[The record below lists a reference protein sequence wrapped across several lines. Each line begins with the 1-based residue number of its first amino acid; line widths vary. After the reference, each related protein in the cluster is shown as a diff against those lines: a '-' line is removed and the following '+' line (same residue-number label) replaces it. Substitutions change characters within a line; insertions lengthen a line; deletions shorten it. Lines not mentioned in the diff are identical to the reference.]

1 MENLHLFRRYSS
13 EKRCINLIKNW
24 RDKIGVV
31 CKRCYGTEHH
41 WISSRCRY
49 RCKACKW
56 ETTLRSGTAME
67 CSKLP
72 YMYWV
77 YAAILLSNGKKPI
90 SAKELQQLLG
100 HKYYVPIWS
109 LLHKLRISMGF
120 MSSLTGLA
128 EFIRLGE
135 VVIPVVASSERKRK
149 GKLVFNKI
157 KGIRVSLE
165 ASNQVCSY
173 LKQHPEDKG
182 VYSQIRMISAIG
194 VMHSPTDRF
203 GRMGPKGHPVS
214 RSEASVSNM
223 ELVHQA
229 DLVKGLK
236 WFQSMALNARRNFT
250 GIYHSIS
257 EKYFQNYLAE
267 FCFLTNRRNL
277 GPAKFDSLLELL
289 VRQPWHQAQV
299 QFPAYSRKVFSPTLN
314 TE

>member
-1 MENLHLFRRYSS
+1 
-13 EKRCINLIKNW
+13 
-24 RDKIGVV
+24 
-31 CKRCYGTEHH
+31 
-41 WISSRCRY
+41 
-49 RCKACKW
+49 
-56 ETTLRSGTAME
+56 
-67 CSKLP
+67 
-72 YMYWV
+72 MYWV

-109 LLHKLRISMGF
+109 LLHKLRISMGL

-135 VVIPVVASSERKRK
+135 VVIPVISSFERKRK

-165 ASNQVCSY
+165 ASSHLGRN
-173 LKQHPEDKG
+173 LKQQPETK
-182 VYSQIRMISAIG
+182 VVASQIRMLSAIG

-203 GRMGPKGHPVS
+203 GRIGPKCHPVS
-214 RSEASVSNM
+214 RSEASVSNI

-229 DLVKGLK
+229 DLVKELK
-236 WFQSMALNARRNFT
+236 WFQSIALNARRNFT
-250 GIYHSIS
+250 GIYHGIS

-277 GPAKFDSLLELL
+277 GPAKFDSLLALI
-289 VRQPWHQAQV
+289 VQQPWHQAQV
-299 QFPAYSRKVFSPTLN
+299 HFPAYSGEVVSPTPF
-314 TE
+314 TQ